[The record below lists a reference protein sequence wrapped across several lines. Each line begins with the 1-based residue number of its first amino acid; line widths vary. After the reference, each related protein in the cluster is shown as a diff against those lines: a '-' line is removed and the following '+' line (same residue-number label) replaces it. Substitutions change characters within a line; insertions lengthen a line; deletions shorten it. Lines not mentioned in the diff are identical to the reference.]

1 MKILKSSPLVAPRA
15 RGAGEHLRCQST
27 WSIIQQVLNSTLLEG
42 TAGSL
47 SPPRTGFCPHLWRW
61 VWAVQKPH
69 TVVRACAAWPGCSTS
84 HGGAWPE
91 RPQEPRVAG
100 APCLQTGPP
109 ASPPTT
115 GPPAAGAVARV
126 VIVTSAASLV
136 RASLTLA
143 HQSSSPLRTELNPH
157 SLSGLGNQDRT
168 PGMTGP
174 APSGS
179 PKPSPSTLSGV
190 C

>member
-15 RGAGEHLRCQST
+15 RGAGEYLSCQSA
-27 WSIIQQVLNSTLLEG
+27 WSIMPQVLTSTYWKVPR
-42 TAGSL
+42 GSL
-47 SPPRTGFCPHLWRW
+47 SPPGPSFCPHLWRW

-69 TVVRACAAWPGCSTS
+69 TVVRACAVWPGCSTS
-84 HGGAWPE
+84 HGGAWLE

-109 ASPPTT
+109 TSPPTT
-115 GPPAAGAVARV
+115 RPPAAGAVARV

-143 HQSSSPLRTELNPH
+143 HQSSCALRTELNPH
-157 SLSGLGNQDRT
+157 SHSGLGNQDRT

-174 APSGS
+174 GPSGG
-179 PKPSPSTLSGV
+179 PKSSPSTPSGV